1 MTNKQTYRM
10 DFIHDL
16 RNLFSAA
23 HFADFFFFI
32 TQSTSYHKIYITTSR
47 YSTISLPRTRHDTPT
62 NLFPTHNKNYHFF
75 LVRQDFFNSFA
86 PRRCALA
93 RSSGRWMFAFCART
107 RNDRLWPRNRWESNA
122 SRGPLLLGFYPGVQ
136 LYDGQVH
143 PAELCGRSSN
153 ARDQLFKYIW

>member
-75 LVRQDFFNSFA
+75 SRPSRLFQFLRSETVRFSAVQWPLDVRVLRSHTERSTLA
-86 PRRCALA
+86 AEQVRIEREPRPTPSRFLPGCTTV
-93 RSSGRWMFAFCART
+93 RRT
-107 RNDRLWPRNRWESNA
+107 GA
-122 SRGPLLLGFYPGVQ
+122 SR
-136 LYDGQVH
+136 
-143 PAELCGRSSN
+143 RIMWT
-153 ARDQLFKYIW
+153 LF